1 MKCLLWDGDLFHPR
15 GGKRIADKLKE
26 RLLGDYFSSRTCARA
41 RVSTMGSCLYLRER
55 CDEREGGGGD
65 GSARSERKLLHCRDF
80 NCSVFRQILVL
91 CLVLKEL

>member
-41 RVSTMGSCLYLRER
+41 RVSTMGSCLYLRGR
-55 CDEREGGGGD
+55 CDEREGGGGMAVL
-65 GSARSERKLLHCRDF
+65 GANASYYIAVISTALCFVRSWFC
-80 NCSVFRQILVL
+80 V
-91 CLVLKEL
+91 